1 MRVLLPKNVMKK
13 LLGLK
18 PLRRSLSV
26 LVLASLDAAAL
37 VLGLLG
43 ALRLPGVAAERVV
56 SLAPLLVG
64 VWVVVFA
71 AFRLYDRAPVRR
83 NPGAFIGASF
93 CWAGLALAGA
103 AVYPESGL
111 GPAVVLVG
119 AALALLAA
127 SLLRLLFERGV
138 ARVYRRGLGQI
149 PVLVAGRKA
158 DRKRVLRAM
167 APGAYVLADE
177 VDLEGSAADLA
188 AVRSALDSTGARV
201 VVLAGAERLPDDELL
216 RLLHSVRLRGV
227 PLRVVPGALA
237 LMRGRTILSEGM
249 GMPLL
254 DVRYPQLDN
263 HQRALKRALDVAVSA
278 AGLLLLAPLFLVAA
292 LAVRLDS
299 PGPVLFR
306 QKRVGADE
314 KTFICIMFRSMR
326 ADAEVLQESLEPL
339 NEAEGAVFKIR
350 RDPRVTRVGG
360 FLRRWSLDE
369 LPQLLNVLKGEMS
382 LVGPR
387 PLPVRDFVRMEEED
401 KRRLGA
407 VPGMTGYWQI
417 SGRSN
422 LSFEDM
428 VRLDLHYMEN
438 WSLSFDLKI
447 ILKTLGAVLRREGAY

>member
-1 MRVLLPKNVMKK
+1 MLLSKNILKK
-13 LLGLK
+13 LLGFK
-18 PLRRSLSV
+18 SLRRSLSV
-26 LVLASLDAAAL
+26 VVLVALDAAAL
-37 VLGLLG
+37 FSGLLV
-43 ALRLPGVAAERVV
+43 ALRLPGDNGTDRVI

-93 CWAGLALAGA
+93 CWAGLALAGT
-103 AVYPESGL
+103 AVYPQSGL
-111 GPAVVLVG
+111 GPAVVLV
-119 AALALLAA
+119 AA
-127 SLLRLLFERGV
+127 SLALFAASVMRLLFERGV
-138 ARVYRRGLGQI
+138 ARVYRRGLGQT
-149 PVLVAGRKA
+149 PVLVAGREP
-158 DRKRVLRAM
+158 DRRRVLRAM
-167 APGAYVLADE
+167 APGAYVLAGE

-188 AVRSALDSTGARV
+188 ALRSALDSTDARV

-216 RLLHSVRLRGV
+216 ELLHSVRLRGV

-263 HQRALKRALDVAVSA
+263 HQRALKRALDVAVSVS
-278 AGLLLLAPLFLVAA
+278 GLLLLAPLFIAIA
-292 LAVRLDS
+292 IAVRLDS

-314 KTFICIMFRSMR
+314 KTFICFMFRSMR
-326 ADAEVLQESLEPL
+326 ADAEVLQEELEAM
-339 NEAEGAVFKIR
+339 NEAEGAVFKMR

-369 LPQLLNVLKGEMS
+369 LPQLFNVLRGEMS

-387 PLPVRDFVRMEEED
+387 PLPVRDFLRMEEED

-428 VRLDLHYMEN
+428 VRLDLYYMEN

>member
-1 MRVLLPKNVMKK
+1 MRFAKDILKR

-18 PLRRSLSV
+18 VLRRSLSV
-26 LVLASLDAAAL
+26 LVLAILDAAAL
-37 VLGLLG
+37 LLGLLG
-43 ALRLPGVAAERVV
+43 ALRLPGVAADRVV
-56 SLAPLLVG
+56 ALAPLLVG
-64 VWVVVFA
+64 LWVVIFA

-83 NPGAFIGASF
+83 NPGAFIGSSF

-111 GPAVVLVG
+111 GPTVVLFA
-119 AALALLAA
+119 AALALPAA
-127 SLLRLLFERGV
+127 SALRLLFERGV
-138 ARVYRRGLGQI
+138 ARVYRRGLGQT
-149 PVLVAGRKA
+149 PVLVAGREP
-158 DRKRVLRAM
+158 DRRRVLRAM
-167 APGAYVLADE
+167 APGAYVLAGE

-188 AVRSALDSTGARV
+188 ALRSALDSTGARV

-216 RLLHSVRLRGV
+216 GLLHSVRLRGV

-314 KTFICIMFRSMR
+314 KTFICFMFRSMR
-326 ADAEVLQESLEPL
+326 ADAEVLQESLETL
-339 NEAEGAVFKIR
+339 NEAKGAVFKIR
-350 RDPRVTRVGG
+350 RDPRVTRVGA

-369 LPQLLNVLKGEMS
+369 LPQLVNVLRGEMS

-387 PLPVRDFVRMEEED
+387 PLPVRDFLRMEEED

-428 VRLDLHYMEN
+428 IRLDLYYMEN

>member
-1 MRVLLPKNVMKK
+1 MLTPKKILKK

-37 VLGLLG
+37 LLGLLG
-43 ALRLPGVAAERVV
+43 ALHLPGVAADRVV
-56 SLAPLLVG
+56 ALVPLLVG
-64 VWVVVFA
+64 VWVVIFA

-103 AVYPESGL
+103 AVYPESGP
-111 GPAVVLVG
+111 GP
-119 AALALLAA
+119 
-127 SLLRLLFERGV
+127 
-138 ARVYRRGLGQI
+138 
-149 PVLVAGRKA
+149 
-158 DRKRVLRAM
+158 
-167 APGAYVLADE
+167 YVLAGE
-177 VDLEGSAADLA
+177 VDLEENAVDLA
-188 AVRSALDSTGARV
+188 ALRSALDSTDARV

-278 AGLLLLAPLFLVAA
+278 AGLLLLAPLFLVVA

-314 KTFICIMFRSMR
+314 KTFICFMFRSMQ

-360 FLRRWSLDE
+360 ILRRWSLDE
-369 LPQLLNVLKGEMS
+369 LPQLLNVLRGEMS

-387 PLPVRDFVRMEEED
+387 PLPVRDFLRMEEED

-428 VRLDLHYMEN
+428 VRLDLYYVEN